1 MELDKASWSVLVSV
15 SVSVQRGRVICCD
28 AGIGVW
34 TWLLKS
40 AVIKYEI

>member
-1 MELDKASWSVLVSV
+1 MEPDMASWSVLVSV
-15 SVSVQRGRVICCD
+15 LVSVLRGRVISCD